1 MNKAVEWTIKIVLLA
16 GAIAI
21 VALVAPVRTFL
32 LQIIEVFAKMDIDA
46 IKSYILSYGLW
57 APAISFLLMVLKAVA
72 LPIPSFMITFAN
84 AALFGWWKGA
94 ILSWASSM
102 AGAALCFYL
111 ARFYG
116 RELVEKLVSRLLLD
130 SVDEFFK
137 RYGKYAV
144 LVCRLLPF
152 VSFTAVSYA
161 SGLTSMG
168 FWGFFLATG
177 IGQLPATLV
186 YSYVGDMLFGTVKTF
201 VTAILIL
208 MALFVLGLWLKR
220 YFQEKKTGIA
230 QHR

>member
-1 MNKAVEWTIKIVLLA
+1 LNKTAEWTIKIGLLA
-16 GAIAI
+16 AAIAI
-21 VALVAPVRTFL
+21 VVFVAPVRIFL
-32 LQIIEVFAKMDIDA
+32 KQIIMVFAMMDISA
-46 IKSYILSYGLW
+46 IKGYILSYGLW

-84 AALFGWWKGA
+84 AGLFGWWRGA
-94 ILSWASSM
+94 ILSWTSSM

-116 RELVEKLVSRLLLD
+116 RELVEKLVSKLLLE

-137 RYGKYAV
+137 RYGRYAV

-168 FWGFFLATG
+168 FWSFFLATG

-208 MALFVLGLWLKR
+208 MALFVLILWLKR
-220 YFQEKKTGIA
+220 YFQDKKISSA
-230 QHR
+230 RV

>member
-1 MNKAVEWTIKIVLLA
+1 LNRRREWTIKIGLLA
-16 GAIAI
+16 AAIAI
-21 VALVAPVRTFL
+21 VLIVPQVRIFL
-32 LQIIEVFAKMDIDA
+32 KRIILVFAMMDINA
-46 IKSYILSYGLW
+46 VKSYILSYGLW
-57 APAISFLLMVLKAVA
+57 APAISFLLMVLKALA

-94 ILSWASSM
+94 ILSWTSSM

-116 RELVEKLVSRLLLD
+116 RELVEKLVSRLVLD
-130 SVDEFFK
+130 SADEFF
-137 RYGKYAV
+137 RQYGRYAV

-201 VTAILIL
+201 VMAILIL
-208 MALFVLGLWLKR
+208 MALFVLLLWLKR
-220 YFQEKKTGIA
+220 FFRQKKAGSA
-230 QHR
+230 DG

>member
-1 MNKAVEWTIKIVLLA
+1 LNKRREWTIKIVILA
-16 GAIAI
+16 AAIAI
-21 VALVAPVRTFL
+21 VVIVPQVRIFLKRIILVFSM
-32 LQIIEVFAKMDIDA
+32 MDINA
-46 IKSYILSYGLW
+46 IKGYILSYGLW
-57 APAISFLLMVLKAVA
+57 APAISFLLMVLKALA

-94 ILSWASSM
+94 ILSWTSSM

-116 RELVEKLVSRLLLD
+116 RELVEKLVGRLVLESAD
-130 SVDEFFK
+130 NFFK
-137 RYGKYAV
+137 RYGRYAV

-152 VSFTAVSYA
+152 ISFTAVSYA

-186 YSYVGDMLFGTVKTF
+186 YSYVGAMLFGTVKTF
-201 VTAILIL
+201 VTAILLL
-208 MALFVLGLWLKR
+208 MALFVLLLWLKR
-220 YFQEKKTGIA
+220 YFQERKAGSVDG
-230 QHR
+230 